1 MLLISATLFHDI
13 FLCKHHHSDEMSQS
27 QIDFPYIFKR
37 KFQTRFSR
45 WWQTFIAHDHQELL
59 LLDDHCNCGLDLGQ
73 LDNGW
78 PGMVDISIKAVE
90 LFDHQVTNL
99 CWGKQFTIEITVTLL
114 TLTFDDKD
122 NWKSRVAVKECKTIW
137 N

>member
-1 MLLISATLFHDI
+1 MMTNIYSTMTTKNSCYLMIIAIVVLI
-13 FLCKHHHSDEMSQS
+13 
-27 QIDFPYIFKR
+27 
-37 KFQTRFSR
+37 
-45 WWQTFIAHDHQELL
+45 
-59 LLDDHCNCGLDLGQ
+59 LDLGQ

-122 NWKSRVAVKECKTIW
+122 NWKSRVAVKECKTIG